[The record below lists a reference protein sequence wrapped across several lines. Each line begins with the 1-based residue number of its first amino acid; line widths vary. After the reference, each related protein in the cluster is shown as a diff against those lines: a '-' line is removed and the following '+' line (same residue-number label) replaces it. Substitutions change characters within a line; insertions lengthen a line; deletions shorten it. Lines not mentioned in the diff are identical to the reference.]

1 MMFHTVRGAHPDYVA
16 SDTLG
21 DIMTLAPSGRLY
33 KSLVETK
40 KASSVQAWNE
50 AQVDPGTLTF
60 FAQIPDGQSVEAARE
75 AMLAT
80 IANVAKEPITEAEV
94 ARVRARAAKYFDET
108 MANPEKF
115 GVSISESVAL
125 GDWRLFFI
133 QRDAYRKVTPADV
146 QRVALDYLKRSNMTV
161 GEFLPDA
168 KPDRAPVPARVDV
181 ASLVKDYK
189 GDAAA
194 ATGEAFDAT
203 PANLDARTQRFTLG
217 NGMKVALLP
226 KKTRGEAV
234 NFSVSLHFGDEK
246 SVFGKAS
253 IGSLTGS
260 MLTRGTD
267 KHSRQEIA
275 DTFDK
280 LRAKVNV
287 GGSQTGASASGQT
300 YRAQLP
306 DVLRLTA
313 EVLRQPT
320 FPANELDQLKRAR
333 QTQLETSLTD
343 PQSIASRAIGR
354 HANPYPP
361 GDPRYTPT
369 IEESLANN
377 SAVTADDVKRFHQQ
391 FYGAS
396 NAELSIVGD
405 FDVDATRA
413 LVTELFG
420 SWKSPASYA
429 RVPDPFR
436 PNRPTAMRLLVPD
449 KANAFLV
456 GVERI
461 PIDDLNPDYP
471 ALLVMSFIL
480 GDSSSARIP
489 ERLRQKDGLSY
500 GAGAVFQPSAI
511 DANSSITSYAIF
523 APENLGRVR
532 TGLAEEFDRAV
543 KDGFTDAEVAAA
555 KQGVL
560 QERTLSRTED
570 GRIAGALTSQSFL
583 GRTYATSGAVD
594 AAIEKLTPQDV
605 NAVLRKYLKPGD
617 FAYAFAGDFD
627 KKN

>member
-1 MMFHTVRGAHPDYVA
+1 
-16 SDTLG
+16 
-21 DIMTLAPSGRLY
+21 MTTEPLAPSGRLY
-33 KSLVETK
+33 KALVETK
-40 KASSVQAWNE
+40 KATAVQSDSQ

-60 FAQIPDGQSVEAARE
+60 FAQIPDGQAIEPAKE
-75 AMLAT
+75 TMLAT
-80 IANVAKEPITEAEV
+80 IENLVKEPITETEV
-94 ARVRARAAKYFDET
+94 ARVRARAAKYYEDT
-108 MANPEKF
+108 LNDPQAF
-115 GVSISESVAL
+115 GVAISESIAL

-181 ASLVKDYK
+181 AALVKDYK

-194 ATGEAFDAT
+194 ATGEAFDST
-203 PANLDARTQRFTLG
+203 PANLDARTQRFTLP

-234 NFSVSLHFGDEK
+234 NFSISLHFGDEK

-260 MLTRGTD
+260 MLMRGTD
-267 KHSRQEIA
+267 KHTRQEIA

-287 GGSQTGASASGQT
+287 GGSQTGANASGQT

-313 EVLRQPT
+313 EVLREPS
-320 FPANELDQLKRAR
+320 FPATELDQLKRAR
-333 QTQLETSLTD
+333 QTQLDTARSD

-405 FDVDATRA
+405 FDADATRA

-420 SWKSPASYA
+420 GWKSPASYV

-436 PNRPTAMRLLVPD
+436 PNQPAAMRLLVPD

-461 PIDDLNPDYP
+461 PIDDLNSDYP

-523 APENLGRVR
+523 APENLVRVR
-532 TGLAEEFDRAV
+532 NGLAEEFDRAV

-570 GRIAGALTSQSFL
+570 GRIAGALTAQSFL
-583 GRTYATSGAVD
+583 GRTYATSAAVD

-617 FAYAFAGDFD
+617 FTYAFAGDFD
-627 KKN
+627 KK